1 MILFKLSKK
10 KHHNNK
16 MSLEI
21 NVKNILNDFN
31 IVSSDDFLKILG
43 QIMLE
48 FKSNLTVDYL
58 KGKIKKIMDLTTE
71 SEKKKQCKLLL
82 PYFDWYLQGL

>member
-1 MILFKLSKK
+1 
-10 KHHNNK
+10 

-21 NVKNILNDFN
+21 KVQNIVNNFED
-31 IVSSDDFLKILG
+31 VSSDEFLEILE

-48 FKSNLTVDYL
+48 FKSNLTVEYL
-58 KGKIKKIMDLTTE
+58 KGKIKKIVELSSE

-82 PYFDWYLQGL
+82 PYYDWYLQGL

>member
-1 MILFKLSKK
+1 
-10 KHHNNK
+10 

-21 NVKNILNDFN
+21 KIKHIMNNFDD
-31 IVSSDDFLKILG
+31 VSSDEFLEILD

-48 FKSNLTVDYL
+48 FKSDLTTEYL
-58 KGKIKKIMDLTTE
+58 KGKVQKILDISTE

-82 PYFDWYLQGL
+82 PYYHWYLQGL

>member
-1 MILFKLSKK
+1 
-10 KHHNNK
+10 

-21 NVKNILNDFN
+21 KISNILQDFDN
-31 IVSSDDFLKILG
+31 VSSDEFLKVINE
-43 QIMLE
+43 IMLE
-48 FKSNLTVDYL
+48 FRSDITIEYL
-58 KGKIKKIMDLTTE
+58 KGKTQKIINLSNE

>member
-1 MILFKLSKK
+1 
-10 KHHNNK
+10 

-21 NVKNILNDFN
+21 NVKNIVNNFDE
-31 IVSSDDFLKILG
+31 VSSNEFLEILN

-48 FKSNLTVDYL
+48 FKSNLTVEYL
-58 KGKIKKIMDLTTE
+58 KGKIQKIVEISSE

-82 PYFDWYLQGL
+82 PYYDWYLQGQ

>member
-1 MILFKLSKK
+1 
-10 KHHNNK
+10 

-21 NVKNILNDFN
+21 KIKHIMNNFDD
-31 IVSSDDFLKILG
+31 VSSNEFLD

-48 FKSNLTVDYL
+48 LKSNLTLEYL
-58 KGKIKKIMDLTTE
+58 KGKVQKILELSTE

-82 PYFDWYLQGL
+82 PYYDWYLQGL

>member
-1 MILFKLSKK
+1 
-10 KHHNNK
+10 

-21 NVKNILNDFN
+21 KIKNIMGDFDN
-31 IVSSDDFLKILG
+31 VSSDEFLGILD

-48 FKSNLTVDYL
+48 FKSDLTTEYL
-58 KGKIKKIMDLTTE
+58 KGKVQKIMDISTE

-82 PYFDWYLQGL
+82 PYYDWYLQGL

>member
-58 KGKIKKIMDLTTE
+58 KGKIRKIMDLTME

-82 PYFDWYLQGL
+82 PYFDWYLEGL

>member
-1 MILFKLSKK
+1 
-10 KHHNNK
+10 

-21 NVKNILNDFN
+21 NVKNILNDFD
-31 IVSSDDFLKILG
+31 IVSSDEFLKILG
-43 QIMLE
+43 QIMIE

-58 KGKIKKIMDLTTE
+58 KGKIKKIMDLTIE

-82 PYFDWYLQGL
+82 PYFNWYLQGL

>member
-1 MILFKLSKK
+1 VKISI
-10 KHHNNK
+10 

-21 NVKNILNDFN
+21 KIKHIMNNFDD
-31 IVSSDDFLKILG
+31 VSSDEFLEILD

-48 FKSNLTVDYL
+48 FKSDLTTEYL
-58 KGKIKKIMDLTTE
+58 KGKVQKILDISTE

-82 PYFDWYLQGL
+82 PYYDWYLQGL

>member
-1 MILFKLSKK
+1 
-10 KHHNNK
+10 

-21 NVKNILNDFN
+21 KVNNILQDFDS
-31 IVSSDDFLKILG
+31 VSSDEFLKVINE
-43 QIMLE
+43 IMLE
-48 FKSNLTVDYL
+48 FRSTITIEYL
-58 KGKIKKIMDLTTE
+58 EGKIQKITDLTNE

>member
-1 MILFKLSKK
+1 
-10 KHHNNK
+10 

-21 NVKNILNDFN
+21 KVQNIINNFEDTA
-31 IVSSDDFLKILG
+31 SDEFLEILE

-48 FKSNLTVDYL
+48 FKSNLTVEYL
-58 KGKIKKIMDLTTE
+58 KGKIKKIVELSSE

-82 PYFDWYLQGL
+82 PYYDWYLQGL

>member
-1 MILFKLSKK
+1 
-10 KHHNNK
+10 

-21 NVKNILNDFN
+21 NVKNIVNNFYE
-31 IVSSDDFLKILG
+31 VSSDEFLEILN

-48 FKSNLTVDYL
+48 FKSNLTVEYL
-58 KGKIKKIMDLTTE
+58 KGKIQKIVEISSE

-82 PYFDWYLQGL
+82 PYYDWYLQGQ

>member
-1 MILFKLSKK
+1 
-10 KHHNNK
+10 

-21 NVKNILNDFN
+21 KIKHIMNNFDD
-31 IVSSDDFLKILG
+31 VSSNEFLEILD

-48 FKSNLTVDYL
+48 FKSDLTTEYL
-58 KGKIKKIMDLTTE
+58 KGKVQKILDISTE

-82 PYFDWYLQGL
+82 PYYDWYLQGL

>member
-1 MILFKLSKK
+1 
-10 KHHNNK
+10 

-21 NVKNILNDFN
+21 NVKNIVNNFEE
-31 IVSSDDFLKILG
+31 ISSDEFLEILN

-48 FKSNLTVDYL
+48 FKSNLTVEYL
-58 KGKIKKIMDLTTE
+58 KGKIQKIVEISSE

-82 PYFDWYLQGL
+82 PYYDWYLQGQ

>member
-1 MILFKLSKK
+1 
-10 KHHNNK
+10 

-21 NVKNILNDFN
+21 KIKHIMNNFDDI
-31 IVSSDDFLKILG
+31 SSDEFLEILD

-48 FKSNLTVDYL
+48 FKSDLTTEYL
-58 KGKIKKIMDLTTE
+58 KGKVQKILDISTE

-82 PYFDWYLQGL
+82 PYYDWYLQGL

>member
-1 MILFKLSKK
+1 
-10 KHHNNK
+10 

-21 NVKNILNDFN
+21 KIKNILNDFDS
-31 IVSSDDFLKILG
+31 VSSDEFLTILH
-43 QIMLE
+43 QIMLK
-48 FKSNLTVDYL
+48 FKNNLTTEYL
-58 KGKIKKIMDLTTE
+58 KGKIQKILDLTNE